1 VADAL
6 LARVP
11 GLQLATDVIC
21 GFPGESDADHAAS
34 MALVAAYRF
43 PHTHVSQYYARPGT
57 PAALEEGGRR
67 RQGFVMCLDL
77 Y

>member
-1 VADAL
+1 MADAL

-21 GFPGESDADHAAS
+21 GFPGETDADHAAS

-57 PAALEEGGRR
+57 PAARWKKVGAADRVLP
-67 RQGFVMCLDL
+67 CL
-77 Y
+77 